1 MLISIFIHAHINILC
16 PNVYQY
22 HVKRNL
28 SLLILCFGSSNL
40 IHVCTRSLYTLV
52 HFLLALLKVM
62 VYLQLKEMVLALLH
76 ESDLVLS
83 DDIVE
88 TIVNKVH
95 KIFHLTTFKS
105 SLKLVFLMLYTFF
118 HRLLVMLMQK
128 VMEGSI
134 RMSGKHLYLNIHP

>member
-1 MLISIFIHAHINILC
+1 
-16 PNVYQY
+16 
-22 HVKRNL
+22 
-28 SLLILCFGSSNL
+28 
-40 IHVCTRSLYTLV
+40 
-52 HFLLALLKVM
+52 M

-134 RMSGKHLYLNIHP
+134 RMSGKHLYLNIHPW